1 MTQDTAPAP
10 DAPIIYSVWPGKA
23 KPLQLDSTCKGLVFP
38 LPSYYSSFDV
48 LMGIVK
54 LRSVQVILIGS
65 LDVSIDLRVLCSII
79 DCLSVYVARLSVSF
93 FALSSISIS
102 FINVSSMMGD
112 SSGSKLNLSES
123 YSEKL
128 TGNRVFV
135 VKS

>member
-1 MTQDTAPAP
+1 
-10 DAPIIYSVWPGKA
+10 
-23 KPLQLDSTCKGLVFP
+23 
-38 LPSYYSSFDV
+38 
-48 LMGIVK
+48 MGIVK

-93 FALSSISIS
+93 FALSSMSIS
-102 FINVSSMMGD
+102 FMIVSSMMGD